1 MLELR
6 LLTPADAAI
15 FRDLR
20 LRALREDPV
29 AFTSSTEE
37 FSHQTL
43 DKIAA
48 RFRSD
53 PAESFMLGAFQERKL
68 VGLVGFY
75 REAQIKLRHKGSI
88 VSMYVAA
95 EARGQSLGRAL
106 LRDAIRRVR
115 EIQGLEH
122 VLLGVMITQ
131 TAARN
136 LYESRGFAVYGR
148 EARALCVDGQ
158 YYDEEFMQLDLRE
171 NLP

>member
-1 MLELR
+1 MPELR

-53 PAESFMLGAFQERKL
+53 PAESFMLGAFQDRKL

-75 REAQIKLRHKGSI
+75 REAALKQRHKGSI
-88 VSMYVAA
+88 VSMYVAP
-95 EARGQSLGRAL
+95 EARGHGLGRAL

-115 EIQGLEH
+115 EIQGVEH

-131 TAARN
+131 TTARN
-136 LYESRGFAVYGR
+136 LYASLGFAVYGR
-148 EARALCVDGQ
+148 EARALYVDGQ